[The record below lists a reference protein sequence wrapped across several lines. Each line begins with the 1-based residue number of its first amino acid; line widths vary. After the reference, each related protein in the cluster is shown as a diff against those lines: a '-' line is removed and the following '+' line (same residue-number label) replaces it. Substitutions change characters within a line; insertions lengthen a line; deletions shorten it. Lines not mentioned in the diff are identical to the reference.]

1 MKKVAILIPVYN
13 NLDFT
18 KKCIKTLDRLISDI
32 NFVHCDFLIV
42 VVDDGSTDGT
52 EEWLTDHHPEITI
65 LKGDGNLWW
74 SGGVNLGARYAV
86 SEIDA
91 DFLLLWNND
100 VIPASDYFIELDK
113 LVDYLPGNVIAGS
126 KIFYSGKDIIWSFG
140 GIFNPRSGMKYM
152 LGSNLPDSDEF
163 KKPRKVDWLP
173 GMGTLVPVD
182 VIRKIGFWDEKV
194 FPQYHGDSDFT
205 FRARTAGY
213 EIIVY
218 PQLVLWNDK
227 SSSGLSHGGTLKGLY
242 LTLKDI
248 KSGSQLSKNL
258 LFYKKHSTSILA
270 YRVLVVYYFR
280 LFGGFFKWKL
290 LSLFGISKGD

>member
-1 MKKVAILIPVYN
+1 MKKVAILIPVFN

-18 KKCIKTLDRLISDI
+18 KKCIKTLDKLISDTSF
-32 NFVHCDFLIV
+32 NNCDFLIV

-52 EEWLTDHHPEITI
+52 EEWLTDHHPEVTV

-74 SGGVNLGARYAV
+74 SGGVNLGASYAV
-86 SEIDA
+86 SETDA

-100 VIPASDYFIELDK
+100 IIPASNYFIELDQ
-113 LVDYLPGNVIAGS
+113 LVDNLTDNIIAGS
-126 KIFYSGKDIIWSFG
+126 IIFYFGTDIIWSFG
-140 GIFNPRSGMKYM
+140 GIFNPKSGMKYL

-182 VIRKIGFWDEKV
+182 VIRKIGYWDEKV

-213 EIIVY
+213 DIIVY
-218 PQLVLWNDK
+218 PELKLWNDK
-227 SSSGLSHGGTLKGLY
+227 TNSGINHEGTFKGLY
-242 LTLKDI
+242 LTMTDI
-248 KSGSQLSKNL
+248 RSKSQLRKNFH
-258 LFYKKHSTSILA
+258 FYKRHSTSILA
-270 YRVLVVYYFR
+270 YRVLVVDYFR

-290 LSLFGISKGD
+290 LTLFGISKRV